1 VKGTIKVRVETC
13 MGCERCHQAC
23 FLKHSKSGTLMG
35 ALREDPPP
43 YSNMFVKK
51 VGILAVPTSCHHC
64 AAAVCMAVCPTG
76 AMTRAG
82 AGEPVVVNDEL
93 CVGCGNCAIACP
105 YGVPR
110 MTPDHSHVEKCDQC
124 MDRVS
129 EGLLPACVEAC
140 PTGTLT
146 FVRETEEGEEA
157 EATQTTTV
165 TEMYKLMLAGQGE
178 VKP

>member
-1 VKGTIKVRVETC
+1 
-13 MGCERCHQAC
+13 
-23 FLKHSKSGTLMG
+23 
-35 ALREDPPP
+35 
-43 YSNMFVKK
+43 MFVKK

-82 AGEPVVVNDEL
+82 AGEPVFVDDDL
-93 CVGCGNCAIACP
+93 CVGCENCAIACP

-124 MDRVS
+124 MDRVN
-129 EGLLPACVEAC
+129 EGLLPACVESC

-146 FVRETEEGEEA
+146 FVREGEE
-157 EATQTTTV
+157 EAVEDASTCTV
-165 TEMYKLMLAGQGE
+165 TEMYKLILAGQE
-178 VKP
+178 AKP